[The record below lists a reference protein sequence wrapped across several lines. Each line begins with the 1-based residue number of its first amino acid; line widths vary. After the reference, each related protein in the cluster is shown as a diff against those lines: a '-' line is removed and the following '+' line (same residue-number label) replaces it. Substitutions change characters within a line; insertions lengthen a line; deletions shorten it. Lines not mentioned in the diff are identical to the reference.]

1 MNALPPSGATE
12 RGAQRRVVNA
22 LGIVQILTWGSSFYL
37 LAVLAAPIARD
48 TGWPMPWIMGSLS
61 LGLLVAG
68 VASPRVGVWIG
79 ARGGR
84 PVLMGGCACI
94 ALGLMVVATAPHLAV
109 FAVGWC
115 LMGLG
120 MAASLYDAAFATL
133 GHLYGAAARR
143 PITLLTLWGGFA
155 STVCWPVSA
164 VLEAHMGW
172 RGACLA
178 YAAVQLCVSI
188 PLLAMFLPTR
198 SPDIPPS
205 ITPAREPRDA
215 VTEATPGIAAQQ
227 DGARTA
233 FLLLAGIITLV
244 GAIASA
250 MSVQVLTLLQARGF
264 SLAEAVAAGAIIG
277 PAQVLA
283 RMVEQLSG
291 GRHHPL
297 WTMTGA
303 VGLIGVGLVLLAAGF
318 PIVAAAL
325 AAYGAGNGIFSIAK
339 GTVPLALL
347 GAAHYP
353 QLAGRLARPALLAQ
367 ALAPLAAA
375 YLLAAGGAQG
385 VLAALLA
392 LWLASAI
399 LLIPLWRRHA

>member
-1 MNALPPSGATE
+1 MSAPASAPSETAE

-68 VASPRVGVWIG
+68 IASPRVGVWIH

-84 PVLMGGCACI
+84 PVLMAGCACI
-94 ALGLMVVATAPHLAV
+94 ALGLTVVATAPHLAV
-109 FAVGWC
+109 FALGWC

-164 VLEAHMGW
+164 ALEAHVGW

-178 YAAVQLCVSI
+178 YAAAQLCVCL
-188 PLLAMFLPTR
+188 PLLAAFLPATIR
-198 SPDIPPS
+198 AGAQDDVAAKSEPL
-205 ITPAREPRDA
+205 ALHGRE
-215 VTEATPGIAAQQ
+215 
-227 DGARTA
+227 RTA
-233 FLLLAGIITLV
+233 FLLLAGIVTLV
-244 GAIASA
+244 GAIAST
-250 MSVQVLTLLQARGF
+250 MSVQVLALLQARGF

-283 RMVEQLSG
+283 RIVEQLSG

-297 WTMTGA
+297 WTMAGA
-303 VGLIGVGLVLLAAGF
+303 VGLMGLGLVLLAAGF
-318 PIVAAAL
+318 PVVAMAL

-347 GAAHYP
+347 GAARYP
-353 QLAGRLARPALLAQ
+353 RLAGRLARPALLAQ
-367 ALAPLAAA
+367 ALAPLGAA
-375 YLLAAGGAQG
+375 YLLTAGGAQS
-385 VLAALLA
+385 VLAAVLV
-392 LWLASAI
+392 LWLVSGT
-399 LLIPLWRRHA
+399 LLVLLWRRQA